1 LAAALSRWAWIQHV
15 TGDDKAAWATMAEAE
30 RVGADVTVAD
40 LLNPVPARRAL
51 LAIARDDVPSALR
64 WTREQRLAP
73 DDDVPYPRE
82 GAYMVLARVL
92 LSRNAPASALS
103 LLDEMYATATKQG
116 RDGSAVEIC
125 ALRALAMAALDD
137 PDAPRVLADALLLG
151 SKQGYVRAFADEGAP
166 MRTLLARVGAAQRAG
181 DRSMPAVPRDY
192 LARVLGAFGGP
203 TEGTIAPG
211 LIEPLTGRELEVLR
225 LLAAGRSNREIA
237 ETIVVT
243 LDTVKK
249 HVTHVLDKLGVSNRT
264 AAVGRARELG
274 LLS

>member
-1 LAAALSRWAWIQHV
+1 
-15 TGDDKAAWATMAEAE
+15 
-30 RVGADVTVAD
+30 
-40 LLNPVPARRAL
+40 
-51 LAIARDDVPSALR
+51 
-64 WTREQRLAP
+64 
-73 DDDVPYPRE
+73 
-82 GAYMVLARVL
+82 
-92 LSRNAPASALS
+92 
-103 LLDEMYATATKQG
+103 
-116 RDGSAVEIC
+116 
-125 ALRALAMAALDD
+125 
-137 PDAPRVLADALLLG
+137 
-151 SKQGYVRAFADEGAP
+151 
-166 MRTLLARVGAAQRAG
+166 
-181 DRSMPAVPRDY
+181 MPAVPRDY
-192 LARVLGAFGGP
+192 LARVLRAFGGP